1 MRNLSFSGTLIV
13 APETLHAHFHAARN
27 ACLMKIINYIY
38 IILNAFKTNFY
49 DEHYIIVVENHYNL

>member
-27 ACLMKIINYIY
+27 ACLMNINQLY
-38 IILNAFKTNFY
+38 IILKAFKPLFD
-49 DEHYIIVVENHYNL
+49 DEH